1 MANSVLPSLRQLR
14 YLVEVADKL
23 NFRAAAESCFVT
35 QSTLSSGIKE
45 LETQLGVELV
55 ERDPRGVR
63 LTPAGEQAVER
74 AKTLLAAAQDL
85 VETAKGAG
93 APLSATFRLGVIPT
107 VAPFLLPAALPAL
120 REAYPDLRLYLREDL
135 TERLLEKLRAG
146 ELDAAVIAL
155 PFDTGELSV
164 LPLYKDEFWFVARAD
179 DPQAKKKEM
188 LVRELEPGS
197 VLLLEE
203 GHCLRDH
210 AIAACG
216 ARGSK
221 SRSMVEATSL
231 NTLIQMVEGG
241 LGVTLLPE
249 ITLKAG
255 ILNGTGLIARPF
267 STNVPSRTIA
277 LVTRPTGARRA
288 DVELLAEFFED
299 HARRSAR
306 VRVPS
311 RSKRR

>member
-1 MANSVLPSLRQLR
+1 MSAMPSLRQLR
-14 YLVEVADKL
+14 YLVEVGEKL
-23 NFRAAAESCFVT
+23 NFRAAAEACFVT

-63 LTPAGEQAVER
+63 LTPAGEDVVER
-74 AKTLLAAAQDL
+74 AKLMLAAAQDL
-85 VETAKGAG
+85 VETAKGSG
-93 APLSATFRLGVIPT
+93 APLSGSFRLGVIPT
-107 VAPFLLPAALPAL
+107 VAPFVLPVTLPEL
-120 REAYPDLRLYLREDL
+120 RDAYPQLKLYLREDL
-135 TERLLEKLRAG
+135 TERLLEKLRG
-146 ELDAAVIAL
+146 GDLDAALIAL
-155 PFDTGELSV
+155 PFDTGELTV
-164 LPLYKDEFWFVARAD
+164 MPLYKDEFWFVARED
-179 DPQAKKKEM
+179 DPHARKKEV

-216 ARGSK
+216 ARGQK
-221 SRSMVEATSL
+221 SQSLVEATSL

-255 ILNGTGLIARPF
+255 ILNGTRLVARPF
-267 STNVPSRTIA
+267 ATNVPSRTIA
-277 LVTRPTGARRA
+277 LVSRPSGSRRG
-288 DVELLAEFFED
+288 DVDLLAKFFED
-299 HARRSAR
+299 HARRSGR
-306 VRVPS
+306 TKVPS
-311 RSKRR
+311 RSRSR

>member
-1 MANSVLPSLRQLR
+1 MSALPSLKQLR
-14 YLVEVADKL
+14 YLLEVGEKL
-23 NFRAAAESCFVT
+23 NFRAAAEACFVT

-63 LTPAGEQAVER
+63 LTPAGEEVAQR
-74 AKTLLAAAQDL
+74 AKSLLAAAQDL
-85 VETAKGAG
+85 VESAKGAG
-93 APLSATFRLGVIPT
+93 TPMAGDFRLGVIPT
-107 VAPFLLPAALPAL
+107 IAPFVLPAALPEL
-120 REAYPDLRLYLREDL
+120 RVDYPQLRLFLREDL
-135 TERLLEKLRAG
+135 TERLLEKLRSG
-146 ELDAAVIAL
+146 ELDAAMIAL
-155 PFDTGELSV
+155 PYETGELV
-164 LPLYKDEFWFVARAD
+164 AIPLYKDEFWFVARAD
-179 DPQAKKKEM
+179 DPHAKAKEI
-188 LVRELEPGS
+188 LVRDLEPGS

-216 ARGSK
+216 TRGQK
-221 SRSMVEATSL
+221 SQSMVQATSL

-255 ILNGTGLIARPF
+255 ILNGTNLIARPF
-267 STNVPSRTIA
+267 ATQVPSRTIA
-277 LVTRPTGARRA
+277 LVSRPAGSRRA
-288 DVELLAEFFED
+288 DVEVLGKFFVE

-306 VRVPS
+306 LKVPS